1 MVLFFSLVSAIGV
14 YAATENSD
22 TVKST
27 EPLELVSPAAVL
39 ANTTSKATVN
49 PSPSSSATQLSSNN
63 TSSAG
68 IESKHTDKSATYQST
83 PLGSGIS
90 TAPPVTKQSIY
101 PSKILNLTNWKLTLP
116 IDTAHA
122 GSPDEIKQPELNAF
136 SSVPYFTSS
145 PAADAVIFQANAG
158 GATTSNS
165 GYPRSELREMVNN
178 GKDKAS
184 WSNTVGSHSMTI
196 RQAITHL
203 PVVKPEVVAGQ
214 IHDATDDVIMIRLE
228 GKHLFVEGSGKN
240 LGDLDTNYNLGTVF
254 TVRMVAE
261 SNRIS
266 VYYNDVLK
274 VDYAKSG
281 AGYYF
286 KAGVYTQSNTSRG
299 DAPDA
304 YGEVKIYSLS
314 VSHL

>member
-1 MVLFFSLVSAIGV
+1 M
-14 YAATENSD
+14 YAATDNSD
-22 TVKST
+22 KVKST
-27 EPLELVSPAAVL
+27 GASGPVKAADK
-39 ANTTSKATVN
+39 AADPTSKAAEISK
-49 PSPSSSATQLSSNN
+49 PGSDAAQPSSNN
-63 TSSAG
+63 TTSAG
-68 IESKHTDKSATYQST
+68 IGSNDASKLSSSKSTTS
-83 PLGSGIS
+83 GSGVAAAAS
-90 TAPPVTKQSIY
+90 VTNQIIY
-101 PSKILNLTNWKLTLP
+101 PSKILSLTNWKLTLP

-136 SSVPYFTSS
+136 NSVPYFISS
-145 PAADAVIFQANAG
+145 PKADSVIFQANAG

-165 GYPRSELREMVNN
+165 GYPRSELREMVNS

-214 IHDATDDVIMIRLE
+214 IHDASDDVIMIRLE

-240 LGDLDTNYNLGTVF
+240 LGDLDTNYSLGTVF
-254 TVRMVAE
+254 DVRIVAE
-261 SNRIS
+261 SNHIR
-266 VYYNDVLK
+266 VYYNNVLK
-274 VDYAKSG
+274 VNYAKSG

-304 YGEVKIYSLS
+304 YGEVKIYSLV
-314 VSHL
+314 VSHS